1 MDKVDES
8 IKDWWK
14 LLKDNN
20 IDYYKLK
27 EYLNSDL
34 WIKEVGEVIDDENN
48 NYTIKKSLIHGKGV
62 FANYNIDKGRII
74 GLGYFNNSRTMLGRY
89 TNHSHLNNAKFY
101 YKEDAIVLMAE
112 SNIAKDEEILVD
124 YGHHLLNKSFI

>member
-1 MDKVDES
+1 MDKVNES

-62 FANYNIDKGRII
+62 FANFNINKGIVI

-112 SNIAKDEEILVD
+112 SDIAKDEEILVD
-124 YGHHLLNKSFI
+124 YRHHLLNKSFI

>member
-48 NYTIKKSLIHGKGV
+48 NYTIKKSPIHGKGV
-62 FANYNIDKGRII
+62 FANHNINKGRVI
-74 GLGYFNNSRTMLGRY
+74 GLGYVDNNRTLLGRY

-112 SNIAKDEEILVD
+112 VDISKDEEILVN
-124 YGHHLLNKSFI
+124 YRHHLLNKSFI

>member
-34 WIKEVGEVIDDENN
+34 WIKEVGEVIDDENK
-48 NYTIKKSLIHGKGV
+48 NYIIKKSPIHGKGV
-62 FANYNIDKGRII
+62 FTNHKISKGRII
-74 GLGYFNNSRTMLGRY
+74 GLGYVNNNRTLLGRY

-101 YKEDAIVLMAE
+101 YKENAIVLMAE
-112 SNIAKDEEILVD
+112 VDIDKNEEVLVD
-124 YGHHLLNKSFI
+124 YRHHLLNKSYI

>member
-74 GLGYFNNSRTMLGRY
+74 GLGYFNNNRTMLGRY

-101 YKEDAIVLMAE
+101 YKEDAIVLIAE
-112 SNIAKDEEILVD
+112 SNIDKDEEILVD
-124 YGHHLLNKSFI
+124 YRHHLLNKSFI

>member
-1 MDKVDES
+1 MDKANES

-124 YGHHLLNKSFI
+124 YRHHLLNKSFI